1 MSKWI
6 MIYDKCYQ
14 ELIWEI
20 KNIRVEKYTQ
30 KEFSKELGVTQKTV
44 SHYENCRS
52 EINLKLLIKICK
64 ILDINFIKMMKKF
77 LKQNDNENKD
87 KLINLLKSKPNL
99 TFYEEEQPFSLS
111 KYGIQAQAPAK
122 EQK

>member
-30 KEFSKELGVTQKTV
+30 KEFSKELWVTQKTL

-77 LKQNDNENKD
+77 LKQNDNEK
-87 KLINLLKSKPNL
+87 
-99 TFYEEEQPFSLS
+99 
-111 KYGIQAQAPAK
+111 
-122 EQK
+122 

>member
-20 KNIRVEKYTQ
+20 KNVRIEKYTQ

-52 EINLKLLIKICK
+52 EINLK

-77 LKQNDNENKD
+77 LKQNDNEK
-87 KLINLLKSKPNL
+87 
-99 TFYEEEQPFSLS
+99 
-111 KYGIQAQAPAK
+111 
-122 EQK
+122 

>member
-20 KNIRVEKYTQ
+20 KNVRVEKYTQ

-44 SHYENCRS
+44 SHYENSRS

-77 LKQNDNENKD
+77 LKQNDNEK
-87 KLINLLKSKPNL
+87 
-99 TFYEEEQPFSLS
+99 
-111 KYGIQAQAPAK
+111 
-122 EQK
+122 

>member
-44 SHYENCRS
+44 SHYENFRS

-77 LKQNDNENKD
+77 LKQNDNEK
-87 KLINLLKSKPNL
+87 
-99 TFYEEEQPFSLS
+99 
-111 KYGIQAQAPAK
+111 
-122 EQK
+122 

>member
-6 MIYDKCYQ
+6 MIYDECYQ
-14 ELIWEI
+14 KLIWEI
-20 KNIRVEKYTQ
+20 KNVRVEKYTQ

-64 ILDINFIKMMKKF
+64 ILDINFMKMMKKF
-77 LKQNDNENKD
+77 LKQNDNEK
-87 KLINLLKSKPNL
+87 
-99 TFYEEEQPFSLS
+99 
-111 KYGIQAQAPAK
+111 
-122 EQK
+122 

>member
-20 KNIRVEKYTQ
+20 KNIRVETYTQ
-30 KEFSKELGVTQKTV
+30 KEFSKELGVTQKTVSHYENCRRVTQKTV

-77 LKQNDNENKD
+77 SKQNDNEK
-87 KLINLLKSKPNL
+87 
-99 TFYEEEQPFSLS
+99 
-111 KYGIQAQAPAK
+111 
-122 EQK
+122 